1 MKNKLKIEKILDFV
15 DVPQLFV
22 ARDSFD
28 TRYLCLLYDDEDLC
42 RYSAIRISANRLN
55 DFYQGVCDL
64 RSLFLLPEN
73 TGEYFDVSF
82 IEGEYI
88 LSTSEEKSLP
98 EFKLPAE
105 GYKLSADLN
114 DRVIVKLPLKD
125 HNLLTELVRKFGW
138 ACM

>member
-28 TRYLCLLYDDEDLC
+28 TRYLCMLYDDESVC
-42 RYSAIRISANRLN
+42 RYSAIRISANRLD

-64 RSLFLLPEN
+64 RYLFLYPEN

-82 IEGEYI
+82 IDGEYI
-88 LSTSEEKSLP
+88 LSLSNETSFSET
-98 EFKLPAE
+98 KLPAE

-114 DRVIVKLPLKD
+114 DKVIVNLPLKD